1 MLLTLRYALQTE
13 VGLRANNEDAAFAGP
28 RLLAIADGMG
38 GHAAGEVAA
47 SLAIEQIVSLEDGP
61 RSRDLLVDL
70 RDAVRRANAAIRE
83 RVQKD
88 SDVDG
93 MGTTLTA
100 LLFEDRRVGVA
111 HVGDSRAYLLRDGS
125 LTQITKDDTVVQ
137 SLVDEGRLTP
147 QEALNHPQRSV
158 VLKVLTG
165 KPVEASFEIREVD
178 PGDRYLICSD
188 GVSDYVPP
196 DAIAETLRIPDVQG
210 CPQQLIRLA
219 LRHGSHDNITCIV
232 GEVVEGD
239 SGYNIAITI
248 GAPGSKATMVPA

>member
-13 VGLRANNEDAAFAGP
+13 VGLRGNNEDAAFAGP
-28 RLLAIADGMG
+28 RLIA
-38 GHAAGEVAA
+38 
-47 SLAIEQIVSLEDGP
+47 VS
-61 RSRDLLVDL
+61 
-70 RDAVRRANAAIRE
+70 RANAAIRE
-83 RVQKD
+83 RVED
-88 SDVDG
+88 DPEVEG

-111 HVGDSRAYLLRDGS
+111 HVGDSRAYLLRDSS

-165 KPVEASFEIREVD
+165 RPVEASFEIREVD
-178 PGDRYLICSD
+178 AGDRYLICSD

-196 DAIAETLRIPDVQG
+196 EAIADSLRIPDAQG

-219 LRHGSHDNITCIV
+219 LQHGSHDNITCIV
-232 GEVVEGD
+232 AEVVEGA
-239 SGYNIAITI
+239 SRYNIAIAI
-248 GAPGSKATMVPA
+248 GAPGSRAMMLPA